1 MHVAVAAIR
10 PTLVAARSL
19 PLAASLPPA
28 AVLAGVS
35 LAACRAEAASGVLS
49 PPLLAFVIAAVLSN
63 VGILPASAPAYDA
76 CAAFVLPLAVATGL
90 LAPPPPLASGGQSRD
105 SQLLPMLCAFGVGA
119 LGSALGAWIMHAVTA
134 RWLRLW
140 TVREAAAAAGCLS
153 ATYIGG
159 SANFFGVAAAVG
171 ASELGALLPSLL
183 AADLVVMGVYLVALT
198 GGSRL
203 PLLQRVFSAPA
214 RVEAKGADAAPA
226 AAAGSSPPPPLAS
239 ARARLASAAWL
250 GGGLLLAAACCACGR
265 AVEVRTAAA
274 GSGMLCTSLLC
285 SALCGLVGRAPAA
298 AAALRRLAPLSSL
311 LACGFL
317 ASLGG
322 AAQLAPLLSSGR
334 VAALACVLAVH
345 AVAMLGGCAL
355 LGAVGLRVP
364 LPVLLLASNANVGGA
379 GTAVA
384 MASAMGWHSLVPAA
398 AACGTCGYAV
408 ATLAGVALHG
418 RLVTL

>member
-1 MHVAVAAIR
+1 
-10 PTLVAARSL
+10 
-19 PLAASLPPA
+19 
-28 AVLAGVS
+28 
-35 LAACRAEAASGVLS
+35 
-49 PPLLAFVIAAVLSN
+49 
-63 VGILPASAPAYDA
+63 
-76 CAAFVLPLAVATGL
+76 
-90 LAPPPPLASGGQSRD
+90 
-105 SQLLPMLCAFGVGA
+105 
-119 LGSALGAWIMHAVTA
+119 
-134 RWLRLW
+134 
-140 TVREAAAAAGCLS
+140 
-153 ATYIGG
+153 
-159 SANFFGVAAAVG
+159 
-171 ASELGALLPSLL
+171 
-183 AADLVVMGVYLVALT
+183 
-198 GGSRL
+198 
-203 PLLQRVFSAPA
+203 
-214 RVEAKGADAAPA
+214 
-226 AAAGSSPPPPLAS
+226 
-239 ARARLASAAWL
+239 
-250 GGGLLLAAACCACGR
+250 
-265 AVEVRTAAA
+265 
-274 GSGMLCTSLLC
+274 MLCTSLLC
-285 SALCGLVGRAPAA
+285 SALCGLVGRAPVA

-334 VAALACVLAVH
+334 VAALACLLVLAVH